1 VAEPYLRE
9 VLRATR
15 PLTGKSPVVF
25 AGVEYLHSIAAA
37 MASGMRLTPRFISG
51 NPDVMTASQLH
62 AHAVEIMKPHYEE
75 AVNADLER
83 FNHVAGTG
91 KTSTEPSEVAMRAY
105 HGMVDTLFVD
115 GTIEIW
121 GKIDPDVQEVQ
132 IHDQHEAKDQDI
144 LDFAA
149 VHTVLNGGTVHVL
162 ERSRMPEGRP
172 LAALFRY

>member
-1 VAEPYLRE
+1 
-9 VLRATR
+9 
-15 PLTGKSPVVF
+15 
-25 AGVEYLHSIAAA
+25 
-37 MASGMRLTPRFISG
+37 
-51 NPDVMTASQLH
+51 
-62 AHAVEIMKPHYEE
+62 
-75 AVNADLER
+75 
-83 FNHVAGTG
+83 
-91 KTSTEPSEVAMRAY
+91 MRAY